1 MDLLFIHYSCTVY
14 HYSRTVHVLKNIKN
28 GSHGTIYVF
37 KNYFATVLSVFS
49 FSNNRL
55 NPNGPHHLTLYSSF
69 KYYHSPLIISS
80 LILYYSNPKITYPDL
95 GP

>member
-1 MDLLFIHYSCTVY
+1 MGSLFIYYSCTAY
-14 HYSRTVHVLKNIKN
+14 HCSRTVHALKNIKN
-28 GSHGTIYVF
+28 GSHSTIHAF
-37 KNYFATVLSVFS
+37 KNYFAILSVFS

-80 LILYYSNPKITYPDL
+80 LILYYSNPKITYPNL